1 MKKDDLEHVLD
12 PAAIAIAKANAAIA
26 AAEAAYYE
34 AALARWNKNEK
45 I

>member
-12 PAAIAIAKANAAIA
+12 PAAIVAKANAAIA